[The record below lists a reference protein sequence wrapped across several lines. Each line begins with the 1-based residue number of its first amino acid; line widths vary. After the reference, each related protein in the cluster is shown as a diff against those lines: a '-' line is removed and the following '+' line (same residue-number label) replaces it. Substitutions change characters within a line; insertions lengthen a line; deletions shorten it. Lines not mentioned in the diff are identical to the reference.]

1 MTRLSALGMIMLGL
15 EKAREGDR
23 RENEE
28 RWEMRRR
35 EIQVGRLVKLE
46 HEIPR
51 QDHTLMISGLSHFYL
66 FYQTILSLPF
76 LLYQLDEKWL
86 I

>member
-51 QDHTLMISGLSHFYL
+51 RD
-66 FYQTILSLPF
+66 
-76 LLYQLDEKWL
+76 
-86 I
+86 

>member
-51 QDHTLMISGLSHFYL
+51 QRQTMMISSLSHLYL
-66 FYQTILSLPF
+66 FHPSILFLPF